1 MFLSLYTL
9 ERVSS
14 VGFRMEK
21 DAKQPAADVT
31 QLLHRWEAG
40 DGSAVEELMPLVYDE
55 LRALAARRLRGER
68 EGHTMQATALVNE
81 AYIRLVGSAAPLEG
95 RAHFFALAARM
106 MRRILVDHARARDA
120 AKRGGGAARLS
131 LTQAEVYGP
140 VSEVDDA
147 IDVLAIHEALEA
159 LEALDERKARVMELS
174 VFAGLTQ
181 REVAE
186 ALATSPATVERDLRF
201 ARAWLAN
208 RLGG

>member
-1 MFLSLYTL
+1 
-9 ERVSS
+9 
-14 VGFRMEK
+14 
-21 DAKQPAADVT
+21 
-31 QLLHRWEAG
+31 
-40 DGSAVEELMPLVYDE
+40 
-55 LRALAARRLRGER
+55 
-68 EGHTMQATALVNE
+68 
-81 AYIRLVGSAAPLEG
+81 
-95 RAHFFALAARM
+95 
-106 MRRILVDHARARDA
+106 VDHARARDA

-140 VSEVDDA
+140 VSEEGDA

-186 ALATSPATVERDLRF
+186 ALTTSPATVERDLRF